1 MKKLYLFLLA
11 CLMTCV
17 ANAAKVYFQADT
29 WTEVNAYAWSQAGN
43 VSASWPGTPMTL
55 NEDTGLWEVEF
66 SSTPENIIFN
76 NGSSQT
82 DDLKFKDG
90 ATYKQDGSI
99 VGEVEELI
107 TLTATFDNSL
117 SNWDNV
123 NIYYW
128 EGASVAWPGAA
139 MTKGSDNT
147 YTFTAQVRNLP
158 NKVMFN
164 NGSDA
169 GKTADLAFVN
179 NSVYDMNGL
188 KGDDPTPP
196 TPPTPAVEDLY
207 LVGDNFGG
215 WALDETYKF
224 TKNENV
230 YTLTIPEGLSGEWKI
245 WNGTWDY
252 TFGAG
257 ASQPEAGTEAEVWF
271 LSAAN
276 FTTETTT
283 ETTLTFTLVE
293 GSDVK
298 DSSIPSTLLIE
309 AEEGDDPTPPT
320 PAVEDLYLV
329 GDNFG
334 GWALDETYK
343 FTKNEN
349 VYTLTIPEGLSG
361 EWKIWNGTWDYTFG
375 AGASQPE
382 AGTEA
387 EVWFLSA
394 ANFTTE
400 TTTETTLTFTLVEG
414 SDVKDSSIPSTL
426 LIEAEEGDDPT
437 PPTPAVEDLYLV
449 GDNFGGWALDETYKF
464 TKNENV
470 YTLTIPEGLSGEWKI
485 WNGTWDYTFGAG
497 ASQPEAGT
505 EAEVWFLSAANFTTE
520 TTTET
525 TLTFTLVE
533 GSDVKDSSIP
543 STLLIEAEN
552 GDDPTP
558 PTPVETP
565 EHLYI
570 VGNVNGT
577 SWDVTAPMEL
587 TKSGN
592 TFTASDV
599 ALIDAGNGYSYF
611 TFITVT
617 GADWD
622 IVNGGDRFGAPA
634 QDTPVVASEPMEMVK
649 YAEGVNASAAQSWMI
664 DSSME
669 AIDIVVDFENMTM
682 TATRSAGIDAI
693 GNGSTK
699 ISVIGGILSVE
710 GAGNVNVFTTDGAH
724 ISSSAKTALAPGL
737 YIIVADGKA
746 SKVMV
751 K

>member
-224 TKNENV
+224 
-230 YTLTIPEGLSGEWKI
+230 S
-245 WNGTWDY
+245 
-252 TFGAG
+252 
-257 ASQPEAGTEAEVWF
+257 
-271 LSAAN
+271 
-276 FTTETTT
+276 
-283 ETTLTFTLVE
+283 
-293 GSDVK
+293 
-298 DSSIPSTLLIE
+298 
-309 AEEGDDPTPPT
+309 
-320 PAVEDLYLV
+320 
-329 GDNFG
+329 
-334 GWALDETYK
+334 
-343 FTKNEN
+343 
-349 VYTLTIPEGLSG
+349 
-361 EWKIWNGTWDYTFG
+361 
-375 AGASQPE
+375 
-382 AGTEA
+382 
-387 EVWFLSA
+387 
-394 ANFTTE
+394 
-400 TTTETTLTFTLVEG
+400 
-414 SDVKDSSIPSTL
+414 
-426 LIEAEEGDDPT
+426 
-437 PPTPAVEDLYLV
+437 
-449 GDNFGGWALDETYKF
+449 
-464 TKNENV
+464 KNENV

>member
-224 TKNENV
+224 SKNENV

-320 PAVEDLYLV
+320 P
-329 GDNFG
+329 
-334 GWALDETYK
+334 
-343 FTKNEN
+343 
-349 VYTLTIPEGLSG
+349 
-361 EWKIWNGTWDYTFG
+361 
-375 AGASQPE
+375 
-382 AGTEA
+382 
-387 EVWFLSA
+387 
-394 ANFTTE
+394 
-400 TTTETTLTFTLVEG
+400 
-414 SDVKDSSIPSTL
+414 
-426 LIEAEEGDDPT
+426 
-437 PPTPAVEDLYLV
+437 PTPAVEDLYLV

-505 EAEVWFLSAANFTTE
+505 EAEVWFLSAANFTTV

-682 TATRSAGIDAI
+682 TTTRSAGIDAI

-710 GAGNVNVFTTDGAH
+710 GADNVNVFTTDGAH